1 MLLAQMAGAGGN
13 VKSITFSAD
22 DMDVNLKTEIE
33 AIYGAI
39 VTPVTVIATI
49 NAGVKLGGTTN
60 SYSFR
65 TGGFPSGS
73 TVKIIN
79 YGSIYGQGGD
89 GGDGSAPGGDGIGES
104 GGQGKDAMYL
114 DDNVTIDNTTT
125 GQIFGG
131 GRGGKGGNTGDDTE
145 YGGGGGGGQG
155 HDGGNGGFGP
165 GPATGGDHGDYLAP
179 GDGGS
184 GGAGG
189 NGGNDG
195 GTWGWGK
202 AIQKNGKTV
211 TWIAGNNAT
220 QVKGAVS

>member
-22 DMDVNLKTEIE
+22 VDNVNLKTAVE
-33 AIYGAI
+33 ALYGAI
-39 VTPVTVIATI
+39 ATAVTVIATI
-49 NAGVKLGGTTN
+49 NAGVKIGGTTN
-60 SYSFR
+60 TYSFR
-65 TGGFPSGS
+65 TGGFPAGS

-79 YGSIYGQGGD
+79 YGSIYGRGGHGGD
-89 GGDGSAPGGDGIGES
+89 GAQPGGSLIGEPGES
-104 GGQGKDAMYL
+104 GFDAMSL
-114 DDNVTIDNTTT
+114 DDNITIDNTTT

-131 GRGGKGGNTGDDTE
+131 GRGGKGGNTHDDTE

-155 HDGGNGGFGP
+155 HDGGAGGFGP
-165 GPATGGDHGDYLAP
+165 GPATGGDSGDYLAP
-179 GDGGS
+179 GGG
-184 GGAGG
+184 GNGA
-189 NGGNDG
+189 NGGNDGNNG

-202 AIQKNGKTV
+202 AIEKNGKTV